1 MPPFNGKCEVP
12 QKKMGRGAIVV
23 GEKRSGYEEQSRVAQ
38 KGKTAKKEPWSEN
51 IEVERTNQHEQHMK
65 VTKN

>member
-1 MPPFNGKCEVP
+1 
-12 QKKMGRGAIVV
+12 MGRGAIVV

-38 KGKTAKKEPWSEN
+38 KGKAAKKEPWSEN